1 MKKKKI
7 NIKNPAEDITP
18 EAEADKLS
26 SSDLDKLE
34 NILTAYAE
42 APLPEIPDSSEPSD
56 ESDEKVEAADT
67 SIEMAETSAEEV
79 SDAKETEDTSDEADG
94 AEESSDDISGDSEE
108 EEEEVEEEGE
118 EDLTPF
124 EKSIKDFKVTDAD
137 APAKKK
143 NPFDIVRL
151 AVLIICTAV
160 CVVSTVI
167 LIRNVT
173 DKVRGEQIY
182 GEIIDNFADGFSFDG
197 NVKNDGGKLDLLA
210 SDLHASYTPTMN
222 DIIMSGIVEDS
233 THADHS
239 AELARMRA
247 SLESL
252 RNINPDIY
260 GWIKIPGTKIN
271 YPIAQT
277 DDNTYYLDHA
287 YTGDNLVNGSIFA
300 DYRADASPMM
310 NYNTVLYGHNI
321 KDGSMFNNVS
331 KFFEEETFNN
341 TLIYLYTFS
350 GIYVYKPFSVHETEY
365 DSGFIAMGMSSEK
378 FVEFATQMRNE
389 SAVPSSKEFTYRDR
403 MITLSTCTNGVNTR
417 RFALHGYLVQKITD

>member
-1 MKKKKI
+1 MEELQNQTKEI
-7 NIKNPAEDITP
+7 NTLQ
-18 EAEADKLS
+18 EAEA
-26 SSDLDKLE
+26 
-34 NILTAYAE
+34 
-42 APLPEIPDSSEPSD
+42 
-56 ESDEKVEAADT
+56 
-67 SIEMAETSAEEV
+67 EV
-79 SDAKETEDTSDEADG
+79 
-94 AEESSDDISGDSEE
+94 
-108 EEEEVEEEGE
+108 
-118 EDLTPF
+118 
-124 EKSIKDFKVTDAD
+124 
-137 APAKKK
+137 
-143 NPFDIVRL
+143 
-151 AVLIICTAV
+151 
-160 CVVSTVI
+160 
-167 LIRNVT
+167 IR
-173 DKVRGEQIY
+173 
-182 GEIIDNFADGFSFDG
+182 
-197 NVKNDGGKLDLLA
+197 
-210 SDLHASYTPTMN
+210 
-222 DIIMSGIVEDS
+222 
-233 THADHS
+233 
-239 AELARMRA
+239 
-247 SLESL
+247 

-389 SAVPSSKEFTYRDR
+389 STVPSSKEFTYRDR